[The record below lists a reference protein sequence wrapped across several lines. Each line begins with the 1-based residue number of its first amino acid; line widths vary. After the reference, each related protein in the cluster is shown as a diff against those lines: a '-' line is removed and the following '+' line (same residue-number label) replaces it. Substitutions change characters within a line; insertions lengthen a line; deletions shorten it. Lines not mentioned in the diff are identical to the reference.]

1 MHQKDFN
8 IQQWIATME
17 VQELDKFIAVI
28 QNQGKTG
35 DISKTLKPHMQFVK
49 NFVAL
54 KDYS

>member
-1 MHQKDFN
+1 MRQKDFN

-54 KDYS
+54 KEYS